1 MIDPMTDLV
10 VLTDWAWLL
19 GVLGLVTAAFVYAYV
34 KRQPAGTEGMIALGE
49 QIHDGAMAFLRREYS
64 VLAVFVVVVAVLLNF
79 AIGLAPAIAYVY
91 GAASSVCAG
100 FFGMK
105 AATRANTRTSAA
117 ANRVGQGK
125 ALRIAFFGGAVMGL
139 AVASLGLLGIGVLYY
154 MFAADAVPGTGEF
167 PRFSEIVS
175 GFAMGASSIALFARV
190 GGGIYTKAA
199 DVGADLVGKIEAGIP
214 EDDPRNPAT
223 IADNVGD
230 NVGDVAGMGA
240 DIFESYVGSI
250 VATIAIAATAPAMV
264 SHRAAAVALPLLA
277 VMVGL
282 VASLIGIGMMKILER
297 ANPAAALRNVTFI
310 AAALFLGA
318 MYFVVQGMGISFSDG
333 NTGRVFPTYGP
344 WVAIVAGT
352 LVGIA
357 IGLVT
362 EYYTAAGPI
371 RRIADASQTGAATN
385 IINGLAVGMQST
397 AIPVILICVAI
408 GVSYWF
414 SGLYGIGIAA
424 VGMLATVG
432 VTMSVDAYGPIADN
446 AGGISEMS
454 HLGPETR
461 AITDSLDAL
470 GNTTAAIGK
479 GFAIGSAALTA
490 LALFSAY
497 SSKVGLQQSGI
508 DIVNPLVVMGLFLG
522 GILPFFVSSLTMTA
536 VGKAAQGMVDEVR
549 RQFREIPG
557 IMDGTGK
564 PDSARCVDISTRAA
578 LREMI
583 LPGVTAVAAP
593 VLVGYFLGVEALG
606 GLLAGATVTGVL
618 MALFM
623 ANAGG
628 AWDNAKKYIEGGAY
642 GGKGS
647 EPHKAAVVGDTV
659 GDPFKDTSGPSLN
672 ILIKLMSVVSL
683 VLAPWFVR
691 VKHIEVL
698 QTTGFHWVAQ
708 LVHVLFG

>member
-19 GVLGLVTAAFVYAYV
+19 GLLGLATAALIYVYV
-34 KRQPAGTEGMIALGE
+34 KKQDPGTEIMVELGE

-64 VLAVFVVVVAVLLNF
+64 VLAIFIVVVAILLKL
-79 AIGLAPAIAYVY
+79 AIGNVPAVAYVG
-91 GAASSVCAG
+91 GALSSMFAG

-105 AATRANTRTSAA
+105 AATRANVRTSAA
-117 ANRVGQGK
+117 ANQVGQGK
-125 ALRIAFFGGAVMGL
+125 ALRVAFFGGAVMGL
-139 AVASLGLLGIGVLYY
+139 AVAALGLLGLGTLYY
-154 MFAADAVPGTGEF
+154 LFGAPAASGPEFAN
-167 PRFSEIVS
+167 FSEIVS

-199 DVGADLVGKIEAGIP
+199 DVGADLVGKVEAGIP

-230 NVGDVAGMGA
+230 NVGDIAGMGA
-240 DIFESYVGSI
+240 DIFESYVGSL
-250 VATIAIAATAPAMV
+250 VATIAIGATAPALV
-264 SHRAAAVALPLLA
+264 QHRTAAVALPLLA

-282 VASLIGIGMMKILER
+282 LMSLLGIGMMKVLER
-297 ANPAAALRNVTFI
+297 TNPAAALRNVTFI
-310 AAALFLGA
+310 AAALFLII
-318 MYFVVQGMGISFSDG
+318 MYFVVQAMGITFESG
-333 NTGRVFPTYGP
+333 GRSYPTYGP
-344 WVAIVAGT
+344 WVAILAGT

-371 RRIADASQTGAATN
+371 RKIADASQTGAATN
-385 IINGLAVGMQST
+385 IISGLALGMQS
-397 AIPVILICVAI
+397 AAVPVLLICVAI
-408 GVSYWF
+408 WVSYYF
-414 SGLYGIGIAA
+414 AGLYGIGISA

-497 SSKVGLQQSGI
+497 SSKVGLQETGI
-508 DIVNPLVVMGLFLG
+508 DLVTPLVVIGLFIG
-522 GILPFFVSSLTMTA
+522 GILPFFISSLTMTA

-557 IMDGTGK
+557 IMEGTAK

-578 LREMI
+578 LHEMV
-583 LPGVTAVAAP
+583 LPGVTAIAVP
-593 VLVGYFLGVEALG
+593 VLVGRFLGVEALG

-628 AWDNAKKYIEGGAY
+628 AWDNAKKYIEAGAY

-647 EPHKAAVVGDTV
+647 DPHKAAVVGDTV

-691 VKHIEVL
+691 VHHITVNQSTALEWL
-698 QTTGFHWVAQ
+698 QHV
-708 LVHVLFG
+708 VHALFG